1 MSSEHQ
7 IPDFAKPN
15 FSSQPVAGN
24 ATIPPKL
31 QQLLNQISD
40 VDKVKLLQI
49 ASHYKL
55 DLDDPAYLP
64 LLLTREGI
72 EALENATERLN
83 QDAYKVVDYAI
94 QKAESAVSKTA
105 GAKIDE
111 IEEAKNRAET
121 AFKNAVSAWSYE
133 VFESA
138 VSSALKT
145 SLPGAAA
152 AASEVSIILIERLEN
167 ATNSCIQ
174 KINSASEAVER
185 LNSNQTLPGLLIM
198 LLLGVL
204 LGVGGSY
211 LAIPKAVEYTIKKTV
226 EETVKNQVATFK
238 NSNK

>member
-1 MSSEHQ
+1 MSDEHQ
-7 IPDFAKPN
+7 IQDFSKPN

-49 ASHYKL
+49 ANHYKL

-72 EALENATERLN
+72 EALENAAEKLN
-83 QDAYKVVDYAI
+83 HDAYKVVDYAI
-94 QKAESAVSKTA
+94 QKAESAVSQTA

-145 SLPGAAA
+145 SLPGAAT

-167 ATNSCIQ
+167 ATNNC
-174 KINSASEAVER
+174 
-185 LNSNQTLPGLLIM
+185 
-198 LLLGVL
+198 
-204 LGVGGSY
+204 
-211 LAIPKAVEYTIKKTV
+211 IKKNQLGCRRNRAAEFQSNAAGAFNYAAARRV
-226 EETVKNQVATFK
+226 ARRWRIIPGHSKGSGIYSQKNC
-238 NSNK
+238 